1 MLSTTKMN
9 KLTLFV
15 VINNLCMINGFI
27 ANKPL
32 QQIMITRALTTTF
45 IETAATNVFDQSD
58 IIKNIAC
65 DCEDHSKV
73 FIYLGGVVCFGI
85 IILNNNK
92 DDKLKNIE
100 SYKSMKRMIQQ
111 IVFITLLL
119 FGKGIESV
127 F

>member
-1 MLSTTKMN
+1 MLSNTKMN
-9 KLTLFV
+9 TITLFI
-15 VINNLCMINGFI
+15 VINNLLMINGFI
-27 ANKPL
+27 SNKPL

-65 DCEDHSKV
+65 DCEDYSKV

-100 SYKSMKRMIQQ
+100 SYKSIKKMIQQ

-119 FGKGIESV
+119 FGKGIEGV